1 MASSLD
7 GSSFSGP
14 GSIALSGKKVLALD
28 SLTKV
33 IMMKNMK
40 CVMLEKHNYFRWKAK
55 FSALLWGYRLMDY
68 VEEKVDLSSD
78 STSEQQD
85 QLTLSWIL
93 TSVSPSLLPHFM
105 VLSTSVE
112 VWQCLKS
119 QSDLCI

>member
-1 MASSLD
+1 MASDLG
-7 GSSFSGP
+7 GSSSSGP
-14 GSIALSGKKVLALD
+14 SSTVLSGKEVPDLD
-28 SLTKV
+28 SSTKV
-33 IMMKNMK
+33 IMLKNKK
-40 CVMLEKHNYFRWKAK
+40 CAILEKHNYFRWKAK